1 MVEILGESYMAT
13 LEELRIEAEL
23 SLGALSRKA
32 GVDIKTVRRALD
44 GERVQQM
51 KAVAI
56 VRALSETLQRPL
68 KLEDIDG
75 LRYT

>member
-1 MVEILGESYMAT
+1 MPT
-13 LEELRIEAEL
+13 LEDLRLEAEL

-32 GVDIKTVRRALD
+32 GVDIKTVRRAID
-44 GERVQQM
+44 GENVQKL

-56 VRALSETLQRPL
+56 LRALSEELNRPL